1 MLIRYKKAYEKIAM
15 GMLSFMPQEHN
26 LKQLQQTMSLY
37 NGNTGWQLFMMK
49 KENTFIG
56 LIGAEIFENHYIIRH
71 LSVVPSYRG
80 EGVARNMIENL
91 ESLMKGREMRA
102 TSETYEFLSNFIQ
115 KELKIEMK
123 NTAS

>member
-1 MLIRYKKAYEKIAM
+1 MIIRYKKAYEKIAM

-37 NGNTGWQLFMMK
+37 NGNTSWQLFLMK
-49 KENTFIG
+49 NESTFIG
-56 LIGAEIFENHYIIRH
+56 LIGAEIFEDYYIIRH
-71 LSVVPSYRG
+71 LTVVPSYRG

-102 TSETYEFLSNFIQ
+102 NPETYEFLSKFIH
-115 KELKIEMK
+115 KELKIESK